1 MPIQITKTISMM
13 HIEMLSK
20 KKATWLFMPIGNQLV
35 EENYLWI
42 KNFWAQLYYFLCCFE
57 VNVWLHENTESL
69 TKNILEH

>member
-1 MPIQITKTISMM
+1 
-13 HIEMLSK
+13 
-20 KKATWLFMPIGNQLV
+20 MPIGNQLV